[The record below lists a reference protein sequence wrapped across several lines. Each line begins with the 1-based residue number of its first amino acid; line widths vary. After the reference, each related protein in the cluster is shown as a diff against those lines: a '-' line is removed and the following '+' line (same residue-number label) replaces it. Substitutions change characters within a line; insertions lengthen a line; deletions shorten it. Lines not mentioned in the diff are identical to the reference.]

1 MTRIPVLAL
10 APLALLAGCGS
21 ADPEAV
27 LETVRAT
34 EEAQFQAIAAK
45 DLRGAVRNYADG
57 AVFFVPG
64 SPAATG
70 GEAIA
75 ARYDALLTD
84 PAFKL
89 DLTPGT
95 GWAAASDDLAVTTAT
110 GTFTHTAETGE
121 AASVPVT
128 SKTVWQRSSGE
139 PWRIVSEY
147 HVPAQ

>member
-1 MTRIPVLAL
+1 MIRIPLLAL
-10 APLALLAGCGS
+10 APLASLAGCGS

-34 EEAQFQAIAAK
+34 EEAQFQAIAAN
-45 DLRGAVRNYADG
+45 DLRGAVRNYADD

-75 ARYDALLTD
+75 AQYDTLLAD

-89 DLTPGT
+89 DLNPGT
-95 GWAAASDDLAVTTAT
+95 GWAAGSDDLAVTTAT
-110 GTFTHTAETGE
+110 GNFTRTSNAGE
-121 AASVPVT
+121 AVTVPVT
-128 SKTVWQRSSGE
+128 SKTVWRRSNGE

>member
-1 MTRIPVLAL
+1 DKVLLEHAMEKLAMTRIPVLAL

-57 AVFFVPG
+57 AVFFVPD

-70 GEAIA
+70 G
-75 ARYDALLTD
+75 
-84 PAFKL
+84 
-89 DLTPGT
+89 
-95 GWAAASDDLAVTTAT
+95 AAASDDLAVTTAT
-110 GTFTHTAETGE
+110 GTFTHTAATGE